1 MGVTKDEIL
10 EKLRECV
17 DPELGINV
25 VDLGLVYGIEIK
37 ENNDVK
43 LTMTMTSPMCP
54 VTSIIL
60 AEVQMRLEEI
70 EGIGKIEVELVWEPL
85 WSPDMIS
92 PEIKAQL
99 GAAQPPAQ

>member
-1 MGVTKDEIL
+1 MGNVSKEQVL

-25 VDLGLVYGIEIK
+25 VDLGLIYGIDIK

-43 LTMTMTSPMCP
+43 ITMTMTSPMCP

-70 EGIGKIEVELVWEPL
+70 EGIGKIDVELVWEPL
-85 WSPDMIS
+85 WNPDMIS
-92 PEIKAQL
+92 PEIKGQL
-99 GAAQPPAQ
+99 GAGQAAQ